1 MFRLILCYFG
11 LRSELTLL
19 ESYIMLILRIVVVH
33 QHSIG
38 MRVYAIIDSRHWML
52 MIDYRSMASRELMRW
67 HPWIVTNYQGITW
80 IKVWIDLCLVRH
92 DYWIIRHLGW
102 TGLYLLML
110 PYLSLHRSLANT
122 MMMHHISWVRCLVN
136 LAPVS
141 TIII

>member
-1 MFRLILCYFG
+1 MFRLILCYFD

-52 MIDYRSMASRELMRW
+52 MIDYGGMASRELMRW

-80 IKVWIDLCLVRH
+80 IKV
-92 DYWIIRHLGW
+92 
-102 TGLYLLML
+102 
-110 PYLSLHRSLANT
+110 
-122 MMMHHISWVRCLVN
+122 
-136 LAPVS
+136 
-141 TIII
+141 